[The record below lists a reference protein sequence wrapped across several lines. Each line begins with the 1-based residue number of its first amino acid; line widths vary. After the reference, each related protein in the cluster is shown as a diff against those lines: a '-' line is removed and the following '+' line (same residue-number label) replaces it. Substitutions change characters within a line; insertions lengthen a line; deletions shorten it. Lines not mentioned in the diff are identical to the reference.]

1 MDETYIPHMNSGNGQ
16 AGQAVNDP
24 VNVDAWLTRARVTPP
39 VTPRSSAPPAPPV
52 VGFLYT
58 LSNNNQAEFLALE
71 IGTNRIGSAADCD
84 VRLAEKT
91 VSDHHCEILVRL
103 PAQGA
108 TASLP
113 ASATPAS
120 RNGTLL
126 NDEDLNYDMHN
137 CVNEDVITV
146 GFNYRMVLLL
156 VDPAK
161 YGLGAAP
168 DFQAAAQQMPP
179 MPSMPDMNATHQ
191 RNVNVNIN
199 MNETQPDIPSSPISG
214 GGTAIF

>member
-1 MDETYIPHMNSGNGQ
+1 M
-16 AGQAVNDP
+16 
-24 VNVDAWLTRARVTPP
+24 
-39 VTPRSSAPPAPPV
+39 
-52 VGFLYT
+52 
-58 LSNNNQAEFLALE
+58 
-71 IGTNRIGSAADCD
+71 
-84 VRLAEKT
+84 
-91 VSDHHCEILVRL
+91 SDHHCEILVRL
-103 PAQGA
+103 QRKGDRLIAGIRD
-108 TASLP
+108 TG
-113 ASATPAS
+113 S

-199 MNETQPDIPSSPISG
+199 MNETQPDIPFEPHQRRRYGHLLNLKTSPGARISSRPGPLSPIHHILACG
-214 GGTAIF
+214 AGNVLDYAISRNH

>member
-24 VNVDAWLTRARVTPP
+24 VNVDAWANARQGHAP
-39 VTPRSSAPPAPPV
+39 VTPELRTPGAPV

-58 LSNNNQAEFLALE
+58 LSNNNQAEFWPLQ

-103 PAQGA
+103 QRKGDRLIAGIRD
-108 TASLP
+108 TG
-113 ASATPAS
+113 S

-137 CVNEDVITV
+137 CVSEDVITV

>member
-16 AGQAVNDP
+16 AGQAVSDP
-24 VNVDAWLTRARVTPP
+24 VNVDAWANARQAQASMPTENRANG
-39 VTPRSSAPPAPPV
+39 APV

-58 LSNNNQAEFLALE
+58 LSNNNQAEFWPLH
-71 IGTNRIGSAADCD
+71 IGTNRIGTAADCD

-103 PAQGA
+103 QRKGDRLIAGIRD
-108 TASLP
+108 SG
-113 ASATPAS
+113 SS
-120 RNGTLL
+120 NGTLL

-137 CVNEDVITV
+137 CVSEDVITV

-168 DFQAAAQQMPP
+168 DFQATAQQMPP
-179 MPSMPDMNATHQ
+179 MPNMPDMNATHQ